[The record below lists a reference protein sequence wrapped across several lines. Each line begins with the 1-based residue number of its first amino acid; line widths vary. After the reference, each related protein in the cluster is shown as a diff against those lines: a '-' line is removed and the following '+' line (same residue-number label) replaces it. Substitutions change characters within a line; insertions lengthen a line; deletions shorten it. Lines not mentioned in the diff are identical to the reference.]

1 MKKANNKGF
10 TFIELVL
17 YIGILS
23 IFMVAVTTLIGS
35 VVASNR
41 KMTSRKK
48 IQNQAEEAYDT
59 MSDMLMAAM
68 DIKIYAELKDP
79 TKGEDEKK
87 EKRVYIK
94 PLSSDKKME
103 DGSYGFYKEENS
115 KDLESRTVDLLT
127 LSPEG
132 TFSKTSLGPCYDIG
146 EHDKNLI
153 LVPVDKKRLY
163 IKINYSSGLDS
174 SGDSIITSCTLV
186 YDKEAKKIYAYRMNA
201 ADPGGDAIVDATA
214 DESYVLVKN
223 VEQFSVRVNPDE
235 GSFAITMKLQ
245 DAQTAASYTV
255 DSVVSLRNSNVLKAH
270 SN

>member
-23 IFMVAVTTLIGS
+23 VFMVAVTTLIGS

-68 DIKIYAELKDP
+68 DIKIYAKAQRV
-79 TKGEDEKK
+79 GETAE
-87 EKRVYIK
+87 EGVYIM
-94 PLSSDKKME
+94 PDSTDKKQD
-103 DGSYGFYKEENS
+103 DGSYMTSGGVGP
-115 KDLESRTVDLLT
+115 RTVKFST
-127 LSPEG
+127 STSSPGSG
-132 TFSKTSLGPCYDIG
+132 TAKSPCYDIG
-146 EHDKNLI
+146 ELDKDATLDTI
-153 LVPVDKKRLY
+153 GDRLY

-174 SGDSIITSCTLV
+174 SGDSITTSCTLV
-186 YDKEAKKIYAYRMNA
+186 YDKAAKKIYAFRMNA
-201 ADPGGDAIVDATA
+201 ADAGGDAIVDAAT
-214 DESYVLVKN
+214 DESCVLVKN

-235 GSFAITMKLQ
+235 DSFAITMKLQ
-245 DAQTAASYTV
+245 DPQTASSYTT
-255 DSVVSLRNSNVLKAH
+255 DGVVSLRNSDVLKQH